1 MAFYFDSHV
10 LYEQQYSVVQWAFF
24 SWVGLEFWLTGK
36 LGRAWVGAW
45 VGDVVMICW
54 VGFKYSVMHSI
65 YQTMLF

>member
-24 SWVGLEFWLTGK
+24 SWVGLGFWLTGK

-45 VGDVVMICW
+45 DGDDLL
-54 VGFKYSVMHSI
+54 VGF
-65 YQTMLF
+65 